1 MLFSWSTR
9 TRISILLAGFTA
21 AALLLAAVPEASA
34 QEMEETPQEMSRR
47 AKRAFKNRNYFEA
60 ILLFEQACFAEEDNA
75 EHFYN
80 MGYVYYKLKN
90 LPQASYF
97 LGQALEKNPEHKK
110 AAKLNSVVQGHLP
123 KIKKRQFSLNLP
135 AGTEIT
141 MDFTSNEI
149 NHAQSP
155 MGPHV
160 IESETTGTARIVVDS
175 VNEQGQARLA
185 VTTVAYK
192 GQTAPGDLGLA
203 MAGQTYHKVIDRYG
217 NVLRVEDITGSGNF
231 DKSDFIYPD
240 YPIEPGEVWKRQL
253 DVVISGIP
261 LSLDCRHYI
270 AGFAAY
276 RGEECPILASFQTAK
291 VKNEAIDLELMSQS
305 YRYLDPKTRFPLT
318 KYETSTLKMKN
329 HQNGMTVDGHSFG
342 TGENDIQT
350 P

>member
-1 MLFSWSTR
+1 M
-9 TRISILLAGFTA
+9 SILLAGFTA
-21 AALLLAAVPEASA
+21 AVILLAVAPEVPA
-34 QEMEETPQEMSRR
+34 QEGEETPQDLARR
-47 AKRAFKNRNYFEA
+47 AKRAFKKGDYFEA
-60 ILLFEQACFAEEDNA
+60 ILLFEQACFNDEDNA

-110 AAKLNSVVQGHLP
+110 AGKLDSVVQKHLP
-123 KIKKRQFSLNLP
+123 NVKKRQFSLDLP

-141 MDFTSNEI
+141 MEFTSNEI

-155 MGPHV
+155 MGPQV

-175 VNEQGQARLA
+175 VNEQGQVRLA
-185 VTTVAYK
+185 VTTVKYK

-203 MAGQTYHKVIDRYG
+203 MAGKTYHKVIDRYG
-217 NVLRVEDITGSGNF
+217 NVVRVQDITGLGNF
-231 DKSDFIYPD
+231 DKSDFTYPD
-240 YPIEPGEVWKRQL
+240 YPIEPGEVWKRQ
-253 DVVISGIP
+253 VEIVISGIP
-261 LSLDCRHYI
+261 LTIDCRHYI
-270 AGFAAY
+270 AGFATY
-276 RGEECPILASFQTAK
+276 KGKDCPILATFQTAK
-291 VKNEAIDLELMSQS
+291 VNNEVIDLELMSQS
-305 YRYLDPKTRFPLT
+305 YKYLDPKTRFPLT
-318 KYETSTLKMKN
+318 NYETSTLKMKN